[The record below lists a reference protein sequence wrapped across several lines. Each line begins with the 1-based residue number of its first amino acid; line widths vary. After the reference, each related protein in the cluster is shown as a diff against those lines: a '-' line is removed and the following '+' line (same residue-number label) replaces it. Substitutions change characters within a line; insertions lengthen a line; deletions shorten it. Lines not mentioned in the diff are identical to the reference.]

1 MELSWGNLE
10 DAVRGCRRCKLCHG
24 RMNTVLGEGNREAA
38 ILCIG
43 EGPGQQED
51 LQGRPF
57 VGPAGQL
64 LDKMLGAIALTR
76 EDVYI
81 ANVVKCRPPM
91 NRSPE
96 PDEVESCLP
105 FLRAQLRLIRPKI
118 LFCLGATAGR
128 AVIGREFRVTRD
140 RGKWVERKG
149 FHMLGS
155 FHPSALLRD
164 QSGAWKRLAWEDLQ
178 SLRAKYDELKGE
190 GP

>member
-1 MELSWGNLE
+1 MEHSWTDLE
-10 DAVRGCRRCKLCHG
+10 RAVRGCTRCKLCGG
-24 RMNTVLGEGNREAA
+24 RTNTVLGEGSREAA

-57 VGPAGQL
+57 VGPAGRL
-64 LDKMLGAIALTR
+64 LDKMLAAISLTR
-76 EDVYI
+76 EEVYI

-96 PDEVESCLP
+96 PDEIQNCLP
-105 FLRAQLRLIRPKI
+105 FLRAQVGLIRPRI
-118 LFCLGATAGR
+118 LFLLGATAGR
-128 AVIGREFRVTRD
+128 AVIGPDFRVTRD
-140 RGKWVERKG
+140 RGKWAERKG
-149 FHMLGS
+149 YHMLAS

-164 QSGAWKRLAWEDLQ
+164 QSGAWKRLAWEDLK

-190 GP
+190 EA